1 MTTTMSCFVA
11 CWKRTLHQSLAAI
24 NILEANSG
32 LEMSEERRPLRQFRE
47 HPRRSF
53 EPGRSIWPHHF
64 EKSRKHSNE
73 SRSSVLL
80 KLKPGPDND
89 AQLEVSSGGPV
100 DGSHTRWHGIALIP
114 WMRPAGRTRTRRA
127 FAAAELDE
135 RQRQRDSS
143 PWLPPART
151 MSPLLSPASIAPD
164 WRSRSPFLRR
174 TFSLRHASHCG
185 VLRLSASSREHPPEG
200 TVPSPALPAIVPLAA
215 PCSLLALAPPI
226 ACAFSAATLRRA
238 RTSSHES
245 SGRRSTVTDARDLP
259 RKVTASLLARPAIVP
274 LAAPCSLS
282 TVVPFVA
289 CAFSATTP
297 CRARASSRGRTER
310 PATTPSDDSE
320 ATAPN
325 FFDLWPGHRS
335 LAPACHL
342 AERTDCADRAADAAR
357 NGKRISDAERGSSD
371 SERRLIVA
379 PARRRK
385 AVLCSVISC
394 ATPF

>member
-1 MTTTMSCFVA
+1 MSCFVA

-100 DGSHTRWHGIALIP
+100 DGSHTRWHGIALNP
-114 WMRPAGRTRTRRA
+114 WMRTAGRTRTRRA

-151 MSPLLSPASIAPD
+151 TSPLLSLASIAPD

-200 TVPSPALPAIVPLAA
+200 TVPSPALPTIVPLAA

-259 RKVTASLLARPAIVP
+259 RKVTASLRARPANVL
-274 LAAPCSLS
+274 LATLCSLS
-282 TVVPFVA
+282 EFASHVA
-289 CAFSATTP
+289 YALSATTP
-297 CRARASSRGRTER
+297 RRARVS
-310 PATTPSDDSE
+310 
-320 ATAPN
+320 
-325 FFDLWPGHRS
+325 LPGPRKCPVITQFGSTDTFGLHRS
-335 LAPACHL
+335 LTARPGHKPSRKYSQFKRQSKSFL
-342 AERTDCADRAADAAR
+342 ERKDISSRWRDTQPTQRTRAKRR
-357 NGKRISDAERGSSD
+357 NHIAGYESNGTLRLGFGEASRFLIS
-371 SERRLIVA
+371 I
-379 PARRRK
+379 
-385 AVLCSVISC
+385 
-394 ATPF
+394 F